1 VTWRLDVVHRTV
13 FHYETPVRASYN
25 EARMTPVTDLHQST
39 VSSRVSLSP
48 PVPVR
53 RYWDYWGSQVT
64 VFDIHEPHDQL
75 VVTSASVVETEP
87 ALEPAVQVGWDDLTG
102 SEITDQFDELLRPT
116 IYTGDNAELA
126 AAAAAIRSTAP
137 HPTAAAEAV
146 GAWVHDAL
154 TYETGVTGVHTSAAE
169 AWAARRGV
177 CQDFAHVALVM
188 LRSIG
193 VPARYVSGYLH
204 PRREAA
210 VGESVAG
217 ESHAWVEAWVGEWWG
232 FDPTNN
238 EPIGHR
244 HVGVGRGRDY
254 ADVSPLHGVLS
265 GGQTQSLEVEV
276 TLTRLR

>member
-1 VTWRLDVVHRTV
+1 VTWRLDVVHRSAFRYV
-13 FHYETPVRASYN
+13 SPVRASYN
-25 EARMTPVTDLHQST
+25 EARMTPITDLHQST
-39 VSSRVSLSP
+39 VSSRVSLNP
-48 PVPVR
+48 TVPVR

-64 VFDIHEPHDQL
+64 AFDIHEPHDEL

-87 ALEPAVQVGWDDLTG
+87 ATAPTTIVGWAELADPAVA
-102 SEITDQFDELLRPT
+102 DQFDELLRAT
-116 IYTGDNAELA
+116 TYTGESRELA
-126 AAAAAIRSTAP
+126 DTAARIRATSGHPAAAW
-137 HPTAAAEAV
+137 EAV

-154 TYETGVTGVHTSAAE
+154 TYESGVTGVHTSAAQAWE
-169 AWAARRGV
+169 AKRGV

-210 VGESVAG
+210 IGESVAG

-238 EPIGHR
+238 EPIGQR

-254 ADVSPLHGVLS
+254 ADVAPLRGVLS
-265 GGQTQSLEVEV
+265 GGQTRSLDVEV

>member
-1 VTWRLDVVHRTV
+1 VTWRLDVVHRSA
-13 FHYETPVRASYN
+13 FHYVSPVRASYN
-25 EARMTPVTDLHQST
+25 EARMTPITDLHQST

-48 PVPVR
+48 AVPVR
-53 RYWDYWGSQVT
+53 RYWDYWGTQVT
-64 VFDIHEPHDQL
+64 AFDIHEPHDEL

-87 ALEPAVQVGWDDLTG
+87 AADPTVVGWAELDNPDV
-102 SEITDQFDELLRPT
+102 IDRFDELLGAT
-116 IYTGDNAELA
+116 IYTAQNPELA
-126 AAAAAIRSTAP
+126 SAAAAIK
-137 HPTAAAEAV
+137 AASGDPAQAWQAV
-146 GAWVHDAL
+146 GAWVHDAM
-154 TYETGVTGVHTSAAE
+154 TYESGVTGVHTSAVE
-169 AWAARRGV
+169 AWEAGRGV

-210 VGESVAG
+210 IGEAVAG
-217 ESHAWVEAWVGEWWG
+217 QSHAWVEAWVGEWWG

-238 EPIGHR
+238 EAIGQR

-254 ADVSPLHGVLS
+254 ADVAPLRGVLS
-265 GGQTQSLEVEV
+265 GGQTQSLDVEV

>member
-1 VTWRLDVVHRTV
+1 MTWRLDVIHCTS
-13 FHYETPVRASYN
+13 FHYSSPVRASYN
-25 EARMTPVTDLHQST
+25 EARMTPITDLHQST

-48 PVPVR
+48 AVPVR

-64 VFDIHEPHDQL
+64 AFDIHEPHDEL

-87 ALEPAVQVGWDDLTG
+87 PIAPATVIEWADLADP
-102 SEITDQFDELLRPT
+102 SVADRYDELLRPT
-116 IYTGDNAELA
+116 TYTGESTELA
-126 AAAAAIRSTAP
+126 EAAAGIRAGCENP
-137 HPTAAAEAV
+137 AAAWEAV
-146 GAWVHDAL
+146 GAWVNAAL
-154 TYETGVTGVHTSAAE
+154 SYESGVTGVHTSAAE
-169 AWAARRGV
+169 AWQARRGV
-177 CQDFAHVALVM
+177 CQDYAHVALVM

-210 VGESVAG
+210 IGESVAG
-217 ESHAWVEAWVGEWWG
+217 QSHAWVEAWVGEWWG

-238 EPIGHR
+238 EPIGQR

-254 ADVSPLHGVLS
+254 ADVAPLRGVLS
-265 GGQTQSLEVEV
+265 GGQTQSLDVEV